1 MIKVLCV
8 FNFSVCRISLNILGR
23 SLELSK
29 REIELNFESLFTE
42 AYVQII
48 FFETFLT
55 MDTMDLM
62 ASLVASSPDLLMTKQ
77 LPRYLTQ
84 NVTPSTIGSCPLSS
98 VSSERFIV
106 SVEIIYC
113 EDIQF
118 VFFLVLLFLV
128 YRCKTYMYY
137 VLLRRE
143 TGEEIILLSCLMNES
158 FFLKCLYA
166 LIISRPRHD

>member
-42 AYVQII
+42 AYVQIPLYVKVKYI
-48 FFETFLT
+48 LILFFETFLT

-62 ASLVASSPDLLMTKQ
+62 ASLVASSPALLMTKQ

-106 SVEIIYC
+106 SFEVIYG

-118 VFFLVLLFLV
+118 VFFLVL
-128 YRCKTYMYY
+128 
-137 VLLRRE
+137 
-143 TGEEIILLSCLMNES
+143 
-158 FFLKCLYA
+158 FFFSLQM
-166 LIISRPRHD
+166 